1 MLGRRQDL
9 RSDGRPALVEHGR
22 ENPVRPTLLFA
33 TVACVVGIALPAT
46 AIAQERKGFWGSFGL
61 GTGSIGVS
69 AEDAV
74 AQPRPFQV
82 GRDGGGVA
90 ELGLGWAVNQQLL
103 VGIEVK
109 AMFAT
114 YAGDVHGTLDVSNV
128 SGTVTYYSRSSSNFF
143 VKGGVGGSF
152 LELTVDAPDPN
163 VAVKPGK
170 GFGLTAGAGYDIYLG
185 RGFSLTPAAGFWYGR
200 PGDLRIAGQ
209 TLLRNWKHN
218 VFDVTL
224 SIKFN

>member
-1 MLGRRQDL
+1 MGR
-9 RSDGRPALVEHGR
+9 SK
-22 ENPVRPTLLFA
+22 ENPVRPTLRFA
-33 TVACVVGIALPAT
+33 TVACVIAVALPST
-46 AIAQERKGFWGSFGL
+46 AEAQERKGFWGSFGL
-61 GTGSIGVS
+61 GAGSIGVS

-90 ELGLGWAVNQQLL
+90 EIGLGWAANQQLL

-109 AMFAT
+109 LTVAT

-128 SGTVTYYSRSSSNFF
+128 SGTVTYYPRSSSNFF

-185 RGFSLTPAAGFWYGR
+185 RGFR
-200 PGDLRIAGQ
+200 
-209 TLLRNWKHN
+209 
-218 VFDVTL
+218 
-224 SIKFN
+224 